1 MSSYMSDG
9 DYLHSVYIITNS
21 CELYYR
27 PTLRPTALIIY
38 VLQAYTVQRITERTD
53 FTGVACGS

>member
-1 MSSYMSDG
+1 M
-9 DYLHSVYIITNS
+9 YIITNS